1 MTSRFASILFW
12 LSPLVGFA
20 QTAPTQWHH
29 LDPAADKTIGISTDR
44 AYELLKRAPAHQL
57 PTPSRPVIVAVIDG
71 GVDINHEDLKSVL
84 WTNSKEVGR
93 NGKDDDRNGY
103 VDDVHGWNFLGM
115 KDGHTIANLQKE
127 ETRLY
132 ARLKPLYEGKNR
144 ASLSLAQQSGF
155 DLYQVVKPYYVNKR
169 TEAEKD
175 LQKDTEFLNEDKDH
189 IDKLKK
195 AFGVSR
201 VDTAMLRKPT
211 FTDST
216 LLQYARGYYRMLKRN
231 GGSDLDTIITY
242 FSSYNNM
249 VKDRLDYAYN
259 PDYKLNTARG
269 DNPANLTERY
279 YGNAD
284 AIGDYTE
291 RGTRHGTH
299 VSGIIAA
306 DRVNAFGVRGIADQ
320 VQIMSVVAVPDG
332 DEYDKDVANAIRYA
346 VDNGASIINMSF
358 GKYFSPEKSVVDE
371 AIRYADRKGVL
382 LIHAAGNDHLDLDSA
397 QQYPSPTY
405 LNGQTI
411 PNLITIGASG
421 PGNDSSLV
429 APFSNYGQRM
439 VDVFAPGVLIQ
450 STIPKNKYAPSSGTS
465 MATPVVVGIAA
476 VLKSYFPKLTPTDL
490 KRIIMQSAIPYHTQV
505 LKPGTKQKVDFAT
518 LSKTGAI
525 VNLYEAVKLA
535 MTEQTTAAKK

>member
-1 MTSRFASILFW
+1 MTGRFVYLLIW
-12 LSPLVGFA
+12 LSPLISIA
-20 QTAPTQWHH
+20 QTSPTQWHH
-29 LDPAADKTIGISTDR
+29 LDPAADKTIGISTER
-44 AYELLKRAPAHQL
+44 AYELLKKL

-84 WTNSKEVGR
+84 WTNPNEVAG
-93 NGKDDDRNGY
+93 NGKDDDHNGY
-103 VDDVHGWNFLGM
+103 VDDVHGWNFVGT
-115 KDGHTIANLQKE
+115 KDGHTLAFIQKE

-144 ASLSLAQQSGF
+144 ASLSPKQQAEF
-155 DLYQVVKPYYVNKR
+155 DLYQVVKPYYISKR
-169 TEAEKD
+169 VEAETTFR
-175 LQKDTEFLNEDKDH
+175 KDTELLNEDKDH

-201 VDTAMLRKPT
+201 VDTAMLRKPP
-211 FTDST
+211 FTDTT
-216 LLQYARGYYRMLKRN
+216 LLQNARSYYRMLKRN
-231 GGSDLDTIITY
+231 GGANLDTIVTY
-242 FSSYNNM
+242 FSSFN
-249 VKDRLDYAYN
+249 KQLKARLDYAYN
-259 PDYKLNTARG
+259 PDYNPGTVRG
-269 DNPANLTERY
+269 DNPDNLTERY

-299 VSGIIAA
+299 VAGIIAA
-306 DRVNAFGVRGIADQ
+306 DRTNSADVKGIADH

-346 VDNGASIINMSF
+346 VDNGASVINMSF
-358 GKYFSPEKSVVDE
+358 GKYFSPEKAVVDE

-382 LIHAAGNDHLDLDSA
+382 LIHAAGNDNLDLDSA
-397 QQYPSPTY
+397 QQYPSPSY
-405 LNGQTI
+405 LNGQVI
-411 PNLITIGASG
+411 PNLITIGASSLN
-421 PGNDSSLV
+421 NDSSLV

-450 STIPKNKYAPSSGTS
+450 STIPKGKYGPSSGTS
-465 MATPVVVGIAA
+465 MATPVVAGIAA
-476 VLKSYFPKLTPTDL
+476 VLKTYFPKLTPANL
-490 KRIIMQSAIPYHTQV
+490 KRIIVQSAIPYHTRV

-525 VNLYEAVKLA
+525 VNLYEAVRLA
-535 MTEQTTAAKK
+535 MAEQSTVAKTKK